1 MRKPEHLTNDL
12 LALMPCGSRAPPRL
26 SRRADYGGRR
36 GRRGL
41 LRRPMRAGPV
51 PISPGVHIEGVL
63 RLPASDPVASL
74 VVHGATGTSSHF
86 YRGFAQDFGAVT
98 ADPTRRVRL
107 PRPQQRAGVFPTAA
121 QLKRL
126 TEHSRKPTGRW

>member
-1 MRKPEHLTNDL
+1 M
-12 LALMPCGSRAPPRL
+12 
-26 SRRADYGGRR
+26 
-36 GRRGL
+36 
-41 LRRPMRAGPV
+41 
-51 PISPGVHIEGVL
+51 HIEGVL

-126 TEHSRKPTGRW
+126 TENSRKPTGRW

>member
-1 MRKPEHLTNDL
+1 MRNLSISRTICWHSCR
-12 LALMPCGSRAPPRL
+12 CGSRVCRGEPIMTA
-26 SRRADYGGRR
+26 AEAAGDYCDARCVQVR
-36 GRRGL
+36 I
-41 LRRPMRAGPV
+41 

-63 RLPASDPVASL
+63 RLPASGPVASL
-74 VVHGATGTSSHF
+74 VVHGATATSSHF

-126 TEHSRKPTGRW
+126 TENSRKPTGRW

>member
-1 MRKPEHLTNDL
+1 MAAAEAAGDYCDARCVQVRIRSLRACT
-12 LALMPCGSRAPPRL
+12 SR
-26 SRRADYGGRR
+26 
-36 GRRGL
+36 
-41 LRRPMRAGPV
+41 
-51 PISPGVHIEGVL
+51 VL

-74 VVHGATGTSSHF
+74 VVHGATATSSHF

-107 PRPQQRAGVFPTAA
+107 PRPQQRAGVFLTAA

-126 TEHSRKPTGRW
+126 TENSRKPTGRW

>member
-41 LRRPMRAGPV
+41 LRRPMRAGPD
-51 PISPGVHIEGVL
+51 PDLSGRAHRGGAATPGFGSG
-63 RLPASDPVASL
+63 RLTRGPRGDGHVFPL
-74 VVHGATGTSSHF
+74 LQ
-86 YRGFAQDFGAVT
+86 GFAQDFGAVT

-126 TEHSRKPTGRW
+126 TENSRKPTGRW

>member
-41 LRRPMRAGPV
+41 
-51 PISPGVHIEGVL
+51 L

-126 TEHSRKPTGRW
+126 TENSRKPTGRW

>member
-1 MRKPEHLTNDL
+1 MAAAE
-12 LALMPCGSRAPPRL
+12 AAG
-26 SRRADYGGRR
+26 DYCDARCVQVR
-36 GRRGL
+36 I
-41 LRRPMRAGPV
+41 

-74 VVHGATGTSSHF
+74 VVHGATATSSRL
-86 YRGFAQDFGAVT
+86 YRGFAQDIGAVT

-126 TEHSRKPTGRW
+126 TENSRKPTGRW